1 MRKRLH
7 PTRIK
12 SQDMKTGEFAYMDQL
27 IQDGY
32 FPNLWVLPKNYE
44 PPQPVGQSS
53 ALPLMPIFN
62 VSPPNTQDELLLP
75 LYALTNLQTGM
86 ALIYPNSLSAV
97 GNIGFEINSLLQG
110 VNSVSALGTPLP
122 HVPTLLIGIS
132 STAVA
137 DPDGLAFRV
146 GPNSS
151 ALSGAALSVS
161 AFTVPTPVIPV
172 ALTGLSSAS
181 AFHIPSPIIA
191 PHISGIASASALG
204 MCNFSVNFALTG
216 VVSVSAFTAPT
227 YPAGWGELVGWSQGE
242 WGQY

>member
-32 FPNLWVLPKNYE
+32 FPNLWVLPENYE

-86 ALIYPNSLSAV
+86 ALIYPNSLSDV
-97 GNIGFEINSLLQG
+97 GIVRFEANALLDS
-110 VNSVSALGTPLP
+110 VNSTSAIGTIFPAVPVTPVSNI
-122 HVPTLLIGIS
+122 VIGN
-132 STAVA
+132 A
-137 DPDGLAFRV
+137 DPNGLAFQI
-146 GPNSS
+146 GPNS
-151 ALSGAALSVS
+151 AVLSGAALSVS
-161 AFTVPTPVIPV
+161 MLTVPSFIVPKTVVGIVSQIRGMIPTSYVSPNISSVLTAGRQGTCGFAIGFSV
-172 ALTGLSSAS
+172 A
-181 AFHIPSPIIA
+181 
-191 PHISGIASASALG
+191 GIAS
-204 MCNFSVNFALTG
+204 T
-216 VVSVSAFTAPT
+216 SAFTAPT
-227 YPAGWGELVGWSQGE
+227 YPTGWGSLVGWGQGA